1 MTYTKTVWKDLPDTT
16 TPITASRLQNIE
28 DGVEYLFENSEAGI
42 EIKNEYS
49 NLQNSVYSCNYVNN
63 EIKKIY
69 SADEKVVGKFFGKP
83 LYSKTIINHPLTSG
97 EQVFVDTGLQVSSI
111 EHIFFDK
118 SASFLIRSGGT
129 VQCGIGTTSGY
140 NFDTRYFSKTDG
152 VNWLAGLYIGES
164 IYQGSTV
171 YVTICYTKTTD

>member
-1 MTYTKTVWKDLPDTT
+1 MRIKKTSQT
-16 TPITASRLQNIE
+16 TPTASQIVNT
-28 DGVEYLFENSEAGI
+28 
-42 EIKNEYS
+42 YS
-49 NLQNSVYSCNYVNN
+49 TSQTDAYSCNYVNN
-63 EIKKIY
+63 EVKKIY

-83 LYSKTIINHPLTSG
+83 LYSKTIITNPSTSG

-129 VQCGIGTTSGY
+129 VQCGIGSTSGY

-171 YVTICYTKTTD
+171 YVTICYTKTAD

>member
-1 MTYTKTVWKDLPDTT
+1 MKIKKVSQTT
-16 TPITASRLQNIE
+16 STQAQVVDGYSTSSR
-28 DGVEYLFENSEAGI
+28 DS
-42 EIKNEYS
+42 
-49 NLQNSVYSCNYVNN
+49 YSCNYINN
-63 EIKKIY
+63 KVKKIY

-164 IYQGSTV
+164 IYDR
-171 YVTICYTKTTD
+171 YFIF

>member
-1 MTYTKTVWKDLPDTT
+1 MITFQDKIALNENPDIPEINKITDNNINDLK
-16 TPITASRLQNIE
+16 
-28 DGVEYLFENSEAGI
+28 AGI
-42 EIKNEYS
+42 NTNETNLNTLNTKLTNATTYS
-49 NLQNSVYSCNYVNN
+49 T
-63 EIKKIY
+63 
-69 SADEKVVGKFFGKP
+69 DEKVIGKFFGKP
-83 LYSKTIINHPLTSG
+83 LYSKTIIGHPSSSG

-118 SASFLIRSGGT
+118 SASFLIRNNGN
-129 VQCGIGTTSGY
+129 VQCGIGATEGF

-152 VNWLAGLYIGES
+152 VTNWQAGLYIGAG

>member
-1 MTYTKTVWKDLPDTT
+1 MSKITYANKVAINENAEIPNINK
-16 TPITASRLQNIE
+16 IT
-28 DGVEYLFENSEAGI
+28 DDDM
-42 EIKNEYS
+42 
-49 NLQNSVYSCNYVNN
+49 N
-63 EIKKIY
+63 EIKTVVNNNDDDMITINTKLINATTY
-69 SADEKVVGKFFGKP
+69 STDEKVVGKFFGKT

-118 SASFLIRSGGT
+118 SASFLIRNNGN
-129 VQCGIGTTSGY
+129 VQCGIGSTGGF

-152 VNWLAGLYIGES
+152 VNWKAGLYIGES
-164 IYQGSTV
+164 IYQDSTV

>member
-1 MTYTKTVWKDLPDTT
+1 MRIKKTSQT
-16 TPITASRLQNIE
+16 TPTASQIVNT
-28 DGVEYLFENSEAGI
+28 
-42 EIKNEYS
+42 YS
-49 NLQNSVYSCNYVNN
+49 TSQTDAYSCNYVNN
-63 EIKKIY
+63 EVKKIY

-83 LYSKTIINHPLTSG
+83 LYSKTIITNPSTSG

-129 VQCGIGTTSGY
+129 VQCGIGSTSGY

-171 YVTICYTKTTD
+171 YVTICYTKTTN